1 MSGCWTC
8 VWECLFCS
16 IQILVI
22 WNDVQKGFFPQ
33 INTCRSFIVNI
44 IMIVKNSFFYK
55 FKVRLYLS
63 IIFFNK
69 ADYVI
74 SLPVLYWQSVFHM
87 VKRYH
92 CPFKK
97 LKNHLFEIKKKI
109 MLQTESR
116 TKSILNKENVFCM
129 DRVLFTCITLPLPL
143 SLSLSLCLSF
153 SPQKES
159 SECRIILLE

>member
-1 MSGCWTC
+1 MGLKWNNN
-8 VWECLFCS
+8 VWKWCLVAE
-16 IQILVI
+16 LVSENVFSAPYKY
-22 WNDVQKGFFPQ
+22 WSFEMTYRRDFFLQ
-33 INTCRSFIVNI
+33 INTCWSFIVNI

-97 LKNHLFEIKKKI
+97 LKNHPFEIKKKSCYK
-109 MLQTESR
+109 Q
-116 TKSILNKENVFCM
+116 N
-129 DRVLFTCITLPLPL
+129 
-143 SLSLSLCLSF
+143 
-153 SPQKES
+153 
-159 SECRIILLE
+159 LEQSQF